1 MIGEHDGG
9 VSAVLPYLE
18 VPLPFVMAH
27 RGFDLTGLENS
38 MPAFAAAVDLGVSHL
53 ETDVHAT
60 ADGVLV
66 AFHDAHLDRTTDGR
80 GVVAELPWREVSRA
94 RIGGVEPIPRFEEVL
109 SSWPKIRL
117 NVDLKSPGAV
127 RPFVEAV
134 RRAGALDRVC
144 VASFS
149 DRRRAAA
156 VGALARHGRVAWS
169 PGSRGVA
176 RLLAA
181 IPLRAGVVGAVLGG
195 AACVQLPER
204 VGPLRLLTRRLV
216 DAVHAAGVQVHA
228 WTIDDPAS
236 MRRLLDLRVDAIIT
250 NRADLA
256 LEVLTSRAGDA
267 DGETEQGATGPS

>member
-1 MIGEHDGG
+1 
-9 VSAVLPYLE
+9 VTVALPYLE

-38 MPAFAAAVDLGVSHL
+38 MPAFAAAVDLGVTHL

-60 ADGVLV
+60 SDGVLV
-66 AFHDAHLDRTTDGR
+66 AFHDARLDRTTDGQ
-80 GVVAELPWREVSRA
+80 GVVAELPWSQVSRA
-94 RIGGVEPIPRFEEVL
+94 RIGGVEPIPRFEDVL
-109 SSWPKIRL
+109 SSWPGMRL
-117 NVDLKSPGAV
+117 NVDLKSAGAV
-127 RPFVEAV
+127 RPFVEAI

-156 VGALARHGRVAWS
+156 VRALTGLGRVAWS

-181 IPLRAGVVGAVLGG
+181 LPLRTGVVGAALGG

-204 VGPLRLLTRRLV
+204 IGPLTLLTRRLV

-228 WTIDDPAS
+228 WTIDDPAI
-236 MRRLLDLRVDAIIT
+236 MHRLLDLGIDALIT
-250 NRADLA
+250 NRADIA
-256 LEVLTSRAGDA
+256 LEVLEARADPK
-267 DGETEQGATGPS
+267 E